1 MANFIGLVFATLKN
15 EGVDTSKLSTD
26 EAIKKYNEL
35 KSKGSTKQ
43 KKEVGLDDNESDLN
57 KQIKSEFK
65 QDIEEFLKDE
75 DIKVVASSWDKDF
88 LVIKTTDNNKVFNQ
102 IRRNYLYNDTFAK
115 NGSIYIKVEQDD
127 QSKGTSAEQKRMKQP
142 KSEHINH
149 ELFDKAEKYY
159 TSVEGR
165 DKKSI
170 QAFKDVREQINEMAN
185 AGKNYDDIDT
195 QLTHQFSTL
204 EYNTNKLMDKKE
216 KTQQEKQ
223 QIHDNMRMLEGMS
236 FAISQLWKVWKK

>member
-15 EGVDTSKLSTD
+15 EGVDTSKMSTQ
-26 EAIKKYNEL
+26 EAIDKYNEL
-35 KSKGSTKQ
+35 KG
-43 KKEVGLDDNESDLN
+43 G
-57 KQIKSEFK
+57 KSGTPA
-65 QDIEEFLKDE
+65 EERK
-75 DIKVVASSWDKDF
+75 
-88 LVIKTTDNNKVFNQ
+88 
-102 IRRNYLYNDTFAK
+102 
-115 NGSIYIKVEQDD
+115 
-127 QSKGTSAEQKRMKQP
+127 MKQP
-142 KSEHINH
+142 KSEHIDHNV
-149 ELFDKAEKYY
+149 FDKAEKYY

-165 DKKSI
+165 DERSI

-185 AGKNYDDIDT
+185 AGKSYDDIDT
-195 QLTHQFSTL
+195 ELTHQFSTL